1 LPKFKEGGSVEKRFK
16 GSGFVFGK
24 SHEQG
29 GVNAELEGN
38 EYVVKGNAV
47 KKYGVRF
54 FDEINSLKFN
64 PVLSMPKKALTYHK
78 RDTKMYE
85 HMAIIASYLKQGYK
99 EESKGN
105 NILKEISSKIN
116 NKREYV

>member
-1 LPKFKEGGSVEKRFK
+1 ML
-16 GSGFVFGK
+16 
-24 SHEQG
+24 
-29 GVNAELEGN
+29 
-38 EYVVKGNAV
+38 
-47 KKYGVRF
+47 
-54 FDEINSLKFN
+54 
-64 PVLSMPKKALTYHK
+64 KKALTYHK